1 MREQGTGNR
10 EQGVAKALVAVF
22 LSAWLLLPLPSFL
35 FPVSA
40 QAETSEIMVD
50 LKLDNFDFVSGERIR
65 GVVNIANPSPEK
77 VSVGYSNSKDSF
89 FVEVFRA
96 SSMQQLTKISTHAF
110 VSKFRIDS
118 GEGQKLEVFLGD
130 HYGLKEPS
138 RYLAKPVLVHNGIRY
153 EGTIRAFDVVDGV
166 RLGGAMQ
173 MFANRNELRREF
185 DLVYWSRRNSEHL
198 FLRVKDVGGSD
209 RIWETRDLGPIL
221 RIDKPSISVMPKG
234 EVVVLHRL
242 NQDQFVR
249 SEFWSLPNALEFRIR
264 ESVRDPETA
273 GTARVRE
280 LYKEG
285 GIKPKENPWWKFW

>member
-1 MREQGTGNR
+1 MFEKFERFCR
-10 EQGVAKALVAVF
+10 LAI
-22 LSAWLLLPLPSFL
+22 LLIPVPCSL
-35 FPVSA
+35 FPIPA
-40 QAETSEIMVD
+40 NAETSEIIVD

-65 GVVNIANPSPEK
+65 GVVDIANPSPEK
-77 VSVGYSNSKDSF
+77 ISVGYSNSKDSF
-89 FVEVFRA
+89 FIEVFRA
-96 SSMQQLTKISTHAF
+96 SSMQQLTRVSTHAF

-130 HYGLKEPS
+130 HYGLREPS
-138 RYLAKPVLVHNGIRY
+138 RYLAKPVLVHKGVRY
-153 EGTIRAFDVVDGV
+153 EGAMRAFDVVDGV

-173 MFANRNELRREF
+173 MFANRSGLRREF
-185 DLVYWSRRNSEHL
+185 ELVYWSRRNSEHL
-198 FLRVKDVGGSD
+198 FFRAKDAGISD
-209 RIWETRDLGPIL
+209 RSWETRDLGPML

-234 EVVVLHRL
+234 EIVVLHRL

-249 SEFWSLPNALEFRIR
+249 SELWSLPDALEFRIR

-285 GIKPKENPWWKFW
+285 GIKAKQNPWWKFW

>member
-1 MREQGTGNR
+1 MLRR
-10 EQGVAKALVAVF
+10 LLIALF
-22 LSAWLLLPLPSFL
+22 TFHLSL

-40 QAETSEIMVD
+40 NAETSEIMVD

-65 GVVNIANPSPEK
+65 GVVDIANPSPEK

-89 FVEVFRA
+89 FVEIFRA
-96 SSMQQLTKISTHAF
+96 SSMQQLTKVSTHAF

-130 HYGLKEPS
+130 HYGLREPS
-138 RYLAKPVLVHNGIRY
+138 RYLAKPVLVHGGVRY
-153 EGTIRAFDVVDGV
+153 EGTMRAFDVVDGV

-173 MFANRNELRREF
+173 MFANRNGLRREF
-185 DLVYWSRRNSEHL
+185 ALVYWSRGNSEHL
-198 FLRVKDVGGSD
+198 FLKAKDAGISD
-209 RIWETRDLGPIL
+209 RSWETRDLGPML

-234 EVVVLHRL
+234 EIVVLHRL

-249 SEFWSLPNALEFRIR
+249 SELWSLPDAFEFRIR

>member
-1 MREQGTGNR
+1 MFEKFEKPWRFVILTI
-10 EQGVAKALVAVF
+10 AFFTFHFSLF
-22 LSAWLLLPLPSFL
+22 TLSAN
-35 FPVSA
+35 
-40 QAETSEIMVD
+40 AETSEIMVD

-65 GVVNIANPSPEK
+65 GVVDIANPSPEK

-96 SSMQQLTKISTHAF
+96 SSMQQLTKVSAHAF
-110 VSKFRIDS
+110 VSRFRIDS

-130 HYGLKEPS
+130 HYGLREPS
-138 RYLAKPVLVHNGIRY
+138 RYLAKPVLVHNGVRY
-153 EGTIRAFDVVDGV
+153 EGAMRAFDVVDGV

-173 MFANRNELRREF
+173 MFANRNGLRREF
-185 DLVYWSRRNSEHL
+185 ELVYWSRRNSEHL
-198 FLRVKDVGGSD
+198 FLRAKDAGISD
-209 RIWETRDLGPIL
+209 RTWETRDLGPML
-221 RIDKPSISVMPKG
+221 RIDKPSVSVMPKG
-234 EVVVLHRL
+234 EIVVLHRL
-242 NQDQFVR
+242 NQDQFIR
-249 SEFWSLPNALEFRIR
+249 SELWSLPDALEFRIR

>member
-209 RIWETRDLGPIL
+209 RIWETRALGPIL